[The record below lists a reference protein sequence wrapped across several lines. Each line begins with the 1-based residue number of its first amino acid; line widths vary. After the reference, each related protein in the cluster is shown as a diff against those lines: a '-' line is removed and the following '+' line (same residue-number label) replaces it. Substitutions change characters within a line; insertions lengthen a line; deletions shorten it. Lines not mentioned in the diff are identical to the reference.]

1 MKYIFKLN
9 KKFSFQ
15 YVSEATIIKVMKG
28 LPSDKSTAGEI
39 PANVLKNSENYFF
52 DLTNCIN
59 EAIRNNKF
67 PGPLKLSA
75 TTPVCKKLDPSDKAN
90 YRPVSVLPSLSKK
103 FKKIFMTSFMN
114 I

>member
-15 YVSEATIIKVMKG
+15 CVSEATIIKVMKG

-59 EAIRNNKF
+59 EAIRNNKL